1 MNVKNLKKLRL
12 TVDQLEMRIRNE
24 GINKFDDIKFATIE
38 PNGLLGFELA
48 EDAKPLTIREFKTL
62 MESYGFQLNNNISE
76 STQSSASIF
85 NEINGKQKPENPKLK

>member
-1 MNVKNLKKLRL
+1 
-12 TVDQLEMRIRNE
+12 
-24 GINKFDDIKFATIE
+24 

-62 MESYGFQLNNNISE
+62 MESYGFQVNNNNLSE

-85 NEINGKQKPENPKLK
+85 NEINGKQKPENPILK